1 MKNVYG
7 NLYVHKSNLKE
18 FRDSDKTAVIHALKI
33 LSSDIEW
40 NLVKLAR
47 DKKTVS
53 VMNYPHFFNDPH
65 PGLESYT
72 KIDLETGV
80 VKHSAIRKNAPILH
94 RKETFI
100 AKTDLHYA
108 IFKQL
113 TEQEEQAG
121 LYSKEILGKIGRE
134 DYWADI
140 LAKKHLFIVNH
151 KLKKEMPNTAK
162 TAMARTKPS
171 IPIQMALKLREEGD
185 IFFDW
190 GCGKGGDI
198 EYFKKLNY
206 AIGGWDP
213 YFKPI
218 PHPNEIKQG
227 YYNFVLCTYILN
239 IIPEKKQ
246 RLQCLKDIHTFL
258 SLKGK
263 VLITTRSK
271 KEIVKQVGNGNWTKN
286 GDGWI
291 TGRGTF
297 QKGFDVQELKDYVH
311 IFFPKVEKI
320 RDNPPS
326 VLAYV

>member
-7 NLYVHKSNLKE
+7 NLYVHKTNIKE
-18 FRDSDKTAVIHALKI
+18 FSIKDKEVVIQALERLPSDTP
-33 LSSDIEW
+33 W

-72 KIDLETGV
+72 KINLETGELKQV
-80 VKHSAIRKNAPILH
+80 AIKKNAPILH

-100 AKTDLHYA
+100 AQTDSHYPL
-108 IFKQL
+108 FKQL

-121 LYSKEILGKIGRE
+121 LYAKGTLSKIGRE
-134 DYWADI
+134 DYWAE
-140 LAKKHLFIVNH
+140 LLTKKHLSIKNH
-151 KLKKEMPNTAK
+151 QLKKEMPNTAK

-171 IPIQMALKLREEGD
+171 IPLLMAIALREEGD
-185 IFFDW
+185 MFYDW
-190 GCGKGGDI
+190 GCGKGCDI
-198 EYFKKLNY
+198 KYLKKMKY
-206 AIGGWDP
+206 DVAGWDP
-213 YFKPI
+213 YFKQS
-218 PHPNEIKQG
+218 PHPNEIEQC

-239 IIPEKKQ
+239 IIPGKDE

-258 SLKGK
+258 HPKGK
-263 VLITTRSK
+263 ALIATRSQ
-271 KEIVKQVGNGNWTKN
+271 KEICQHVRIRKWTKS

-291 TGRGTF
+291 TGKGTF
-297 QKGFDVQELKDYVH
+297 QKGFEIQELKDYARIV
-311 IFFPKVEKI
+311 FQKVETI
-320 RDNPPS
+320 RVDPPI